1 MCVYIYIILELYMEI
16 STHPYYQNIFEH
28 LILYLLKDDDIFFK
42 GQFFFEQTW
51 GTFLP

>member
-1 MCVYIYIILELYMEI
+1 MEI

-42 GQFFFEQTW
+42 GQLFFEQTW